1 MFLKITYRSNKKKDS
16 IDKLSDEELL
26 SQFRKKQ
33 DPEIVGILFNRYI
46 HLVFGICLKYL
57 QNKEKARDASM
68 EIFENLFDDLL
79 KYEIERF
86 PPWIHTVSKNFCL
99 MKQREKTRLLFE
111 KAIDKKYEFDK
122 IVESDI
128 DLHHSIERE
137 AELIEMEKALYQ
149 LKKEQEQCIRLFYL
163 QRKSYQEVAD
173 RTGLSIKQVKSHIQN
188 GKRNLKNIILN
199 SRHKVRTARPVARK
213 TYIEND

>member
-16 IDKLSDEELL
+16 IDKLSDEKLI

-46 HLVFGICLKYL
+46 HLVFGICLKYFH
-57 QNKEKARDASM
+57 NKEKARDASM
-68 EIFENLFDDLL
+68 EIFEKLFDDLL

-86 PPWIHTVSKNFCL
+86 PPWLHTVSKNFCL
-99 MKQREKTRLLFE
+99 MKQRKKTSLLFE
-111 KAIDKKYEFDK
+111 EAIDKKYEFDK
-122 IVESDI
+122 IMESDI

-163 QRKSYQEVAD
+163 QRKSYQEVAV

-188 GKRNLKNIILN
+188 GKRNLKNNILN
-199 SRHKVRTARPVARK
+199 LRHRVKTARPVAKK
-213 TYIEND
+213 TYIKND

>member
-1 MFLKITYRSNKKKDS
+1 MFLKIAYRSNKKKDS
-16 IDKLSDEELL
+16 IEMLSDEKLL

-68 EIFENLFDDLL
+68 EIFEKL
-79 KYEIERF
+79 
-86 PPWIHTVSKNFCL
+86 
-99 MKQREKTRLLFE
+99 
-111 KAIDKKYEFDK
+111 FDK

-199 SRHKVRTARPVARK
+199 TRHRVRTARPVARK